1 MIGQRFAAVVLVLAA
16 ITGLVMGVRAQPAPG
31 QRPGYEIAW
40 ATFVGGSAWDQLREV
55 IPFPDGSVLV
65 AGLIKSAGLP
75 TTAGAVQGEYAGDDP
90 ALGHGGI
97 YGGDAYLLRL
107 SADGTKRVAATY
119 FGGSKQERGVYGM
132 DLDAAGRI
140 VIAGATRSPDLPTT
154 EGAYQQRY
162 GGGRSDVFA
171 ARLSADMTELEWCT
185 YVGGSGED
193 WPRGGLAL
201 GPHGE
206 VVIVGNDDSPNFV
219 TTPGALEGAGG
230 AAGDA
235 MVLTLSADGA
245 QLLMAARVGGSAS
258 DGVMGAR
265 VGPGGAIYL
274 GGHTQSPDLS
284 VTPNTPQ
291 PLYASKSD
299 CWLACLAPDG
309 SRLVYSTYL
318 GGSENEFAEHRPW
331 LGTDGSLL
339 LTGVT
344 QSPDFPTTPGAVQRS
359 LRGRNDG
366 FLVKLAPGG
375 DRLEFCTLLGGS
387 EGEFFLMPTPDP
399 DGNILIVGQT
409 SSIDFPVTPDALQP
423 RYGGGPSDGVLALLS
438 PDGSRVLYA
447 SYLGG
452 SGEDM
457 VRSTALGGE
466 GTIWLVG
473 STSSRDFPVSA
484 AVVQPDLGG
493 DVDGFVVKLVPTR

>member
-1 MIGQRFAAVVLVLAA
+1 MGGRRFAVVALAAVA
-16 ITGLVMGVRAQPAPG
+16 ITGVVGVRAQPAANGP
-31 QRPGYEIAW
+31 RGYAIAW

-55 IPFPDGSVLV
+55 IPLPDGSVLV

-75 TTAGAVQGEYAGDDP
+75 TTAGAIQAEYAGDDP

-107 SADGTKRVAATY
+107 SADGTQRLAASY

-132 DLDAAGRI
+132 DLDPAGNI
-140 VIAGATRSPDLPTT
+140 VIAGATRSDDLPTT
-154 EGAYQQRY
+154 EGAYQERY
-162 GGGRSDVFA
+162 GGGNSDIFA
-171 ARLSADMTELEWCT
+171 ARFSLDLTELQWCT
-185 YVGGSGED
+185 YVDGSGED

-201 GPHGE
+201 GADGQ
-206 VVIVGNDDSPNFV
+206 VVIVGNDTSPDFAV
-219 TTPGALEGAGG
+219 TLGALEGARD

-245 QLLMAARVGGSAS
+245 QLVMAARVGGSGS

-265 VGPGGAIYL
+265 VGPGGALYL
-274 GGHTQSPDLS
+274 GGHTQSPDLPT
-284 VTPNTPQ
+284 TPGAPQ
-291 PLYASKSD
+291 PTCAGKSD

-309 SRLVYSTYL
+309 GRLIYSTYL
-318 GGSENEFAEHRPW
+318 GGSENEFAEHRPG
-331 LGTDGSLL
+331 LCADGSLL

-344 QSPDFPTTPGAVQRS
+344 QSPDFPTTPGVVQRS

-366 FLVKLAPGG
+366 FLAKLAPAG

-387 EGEFFLMPTPDP
+387 DGDFFLMPTPDAE
-399 DGNILIVGQT
+399 GNILIVGQT
-409 SSIDFPVTPDALQP
+409 SSPDFPVTPDAVQP
-423 RYGGGPSDGVLALLS
+423 RYGGGPSDGVLAWLS

-457 VRSTALGGE
+457 IRSTALGAD
-466 GTIWLVG
+466 GTVWLVG

-484 AVVQPDLGG
+484 AAIQPDAGG
-493 DVDGFVVKLVPTR
+493 DSDGFVVKLVPRP